1 MDPQAAADEQVR
13 LSRRLLAA
21 IDAGAVLNADE
32 VVQLAELVLALGEW
46 IARGAFAPD
55 WARALEKR

>member
-1 MDPQAAADEQVR
+1 MDPQHSAVEQVR
-13 LSRRLLAA
+13 LARSLLAA
-21 IDAGAVLNADE
+21 IDGGAVLNADE

-46 IARGAFAPD
+46 MARGAFAPD

>member
-1 MDPQAAADEQVR
+1 MDPQTAADEQVR

-21 IDAGAVLNADE
+21 IDGGAVLNADE
-32 VVQLAELVLALGEW
+32 VVQLAELVLSLCEWMAL
-46 IARGAFAPD
+46 GAFAPD